1 MEEELMGSTFSI
13 LGAKLFTI
21 KIGKTVLKAQLS
33 IPEKSNELIL
43 GLDLLKNFQMKINFT
58 KPIEI
63 FCNKSFIPS
72 AYVTN
77 KQNCIGIN
85 TKTALYPKQEK
96 FLFIKKNNL

>member
-1 MEEELMGSTFSI
+1 MNKYFPNWRTFEDGVNKLEYGIGVDGSTFSI

-58 KPIEI
+58 KPIE
-63 FCNKSFIPS
+63 FLCKNSFIPS

-77 KQNCIGIN
+77 KQNCI
-85 TKTALYPKQEK
+85 L
-96 FLFIKKNNL
+96 